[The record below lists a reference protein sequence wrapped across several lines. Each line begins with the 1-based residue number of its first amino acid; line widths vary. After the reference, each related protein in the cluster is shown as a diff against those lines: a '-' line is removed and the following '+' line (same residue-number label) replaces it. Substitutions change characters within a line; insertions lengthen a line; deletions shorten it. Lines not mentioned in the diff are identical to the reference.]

1 MSDQLQPPV
10 SFVTRIIGSA
20 FFKLCLIGLL
30 TLLLLIPSYQV
41 EQLIEERQNRQDSVN
56 KEVAEK
62 WSGSQRIEGPVMV
75 LPYKTLISQKD
86 TSGKL
91 SFKTALTNIYIL
103 PENLNIES
111 KISPEILHRGIFD
124 AVVYHAKIKLS
135 GNFSA
140 LELRKSGINPDMIL
154 WDKAKVVFGV
164 SDVKGLKNNV
174 SIQLADTNYQVEPDF
189 QSLKL
194 FKNNLVVL
202 PDLSVVKNTALDFS
216 FDLNLRGSNE
226 IRFIPIG
233 KNMNVKVEGLWKNPS
248 FTGHYLPE
256 KRDIT
261 PTSFS
266 AQWQIPFFNRP
277 FPQQWI
283 DPNIDLLQKTSGQ
296 ADFGVNFLLPVDQ
309 YQKTM
314 RTAKYATLIILL
326 TFISLFFTEL
336 ITKTRVHILQY
347 VLIGAAMIIFYLL
360 LLSLSEQIGFNLA
373 YLIASVATIILLA
386 VFINSLI
393 RRKKTAIMFSIILT
407 IFYSF
412 IFIILQLQDF
422 ALLFGSLGLFIIISA
437 AMYFSTKIDWNKD

>member
-41 EQLIEERQNRQDSVN
+41 EQLIQERQNRQDSVN